1 MAAQTL
7 LRGAPERVEMVL
19 EEPIAKDAI
28 GRADAEVVALH
39 REKPAR
45 AHPGIEHKRR
55 KLP

>member
-7 LRGAPERVEMVL
+7 LRGALERLEMVL
-19 EEPIAKDAI
+19 EEPVSEEAI
-28 GRADAEVVALH
+28 GRADADVVALD
-39 REKPAR
+39 REKSAR

>member
-7 LRGAPERVEMVL
+7 LGGAPERLEMVL

-28 GRADAEVVALH
+28 GRADTDVVALH
-39 REKPAR
+39 REKSAR
-45 AHPGIEHKRR
+45 AHPGIEHRKR